1 MAIAQN
7 PLTGQMRKAMG
18 NFVTSTN
25 AGQNIVRAKAF
36 NVKDA
41 NTDSQKAQRAS
52 FKLMVQTYQS
62 LGGMA
67 DRGFPNRPQTQS
79 PYNAFMAANLP
90 FAIDVTGSEPVV
102 DYPNLIVANGSLHSV
117 NISSAILK
125 TEGILIEFASN
136 KGLPNILPTDVVV
149 AFLKTKVGVLSA
161 VEQARGAD
169 AVSTLLIPAAGILKD
184 DLECVYLYT
193 RTADRKKVSKSVF
206 VDVVQEP

>member
-1 MAIAQN
+1 M
-7 PLTGQMRKAMG
+7 LFR
-18 NFVTSTN
+18 S
-25 AGQNIVRAKAF
+25 R
-36 NVKDA
+36 
-41 NTDSQKAQRAS
+41 
-52 FKLMVQTYQS
+52 
-62 LGGMA
+62 A

-90 FAIDVTGSEPVV
+90 FAIDATGSEPVV

-117 NISSAILK
+117 SISSAVLK

-149 AFLKTKVGVLSA
+149 AFLKTKVGVLST

-169 AVSTLLIPAAGILKD
+169 AVASLLIPATGIVKA

-193 RTADRKKVSKSVF
+193 RTADCKKVSKSVF

>member
-36 NVKDA
+36 KVKDA
-41 NTDSQKAQRAS
+41 NTELQKAQRAS

-62 LGGMA
+62 FGGLV
-67 DRGFPNRPQTQS
+67 DKGFPNRPQRLS
-79 PYNAFMAANLP
+79 AYNAFMAANLP
-90 FAIDVTGSEPVV
+90 FAVDASGSEPVV
-102 DYPNLIVANGSLHSV
+102 DYLNLKVAEGSLQSV
-117 NISSAILK
+117 NISSAAIN
-125 TEGILIEFASN
+125 TDGVMINFTSN
-136 KGLPNILPTDVVV
+136 NGLPNVLPTDVVV
-149 AFLKTKVGVLSA
+149 AFLKTKVGTLS
-161 VEQARGAD
+161 VGEQPRGD
-169 AVSTLLIPAAGILKD
+169 GTISSLLIPAAGILSA

-206 VDVVQEP
+206 VEVV